1 MNLTGLE
8 LATLGF
14 GIQCATITPQI
25 LINILQN
32 VIIKFGYTHFKS
44 SEY

>member
-25 LINILQN
+25 LINIL
-32 VIIKFGYTHFKS
+32 H
-44 SEY
+44 